1 MYSLQPYEKTDS
13 MCMCTNI
20 RTCTFTHIHTHIHS
34 LTHSHPITCTFSL
47 WFRSPSSHM
56 LSLLLRLTPNHRH
69 ILLSILF
76 SLHFSLM
83 ALSYLIHVPDYS
95 SSNRL
100 HWVQVIS
107 QCRGNC
113 LPSAGC
119 SGSQESTQRRSTMT
133 VLACTQ
139 TSNTGL
145 DQFATY
151 LTSTC
156 SVLLSSL
163 SL

>member
-1 MYSLQPYEKTDS
+1 MKRPTACACAQTYVHVHSHTS
-13 MCMCTNI
+13 
-20 RTCTFTHIHTHIHS
+20 THIHS

>member
-1 MYSLQPYEKTDS
+1 MKKTDS

-20 RTCTFTHIHTHIHS
+20 CTCTLTHIHTHTF
-34 LTHSHPITCTFSL
+34 THSHPITCTFSL

-56 LSLLLRLTPNHRH
+56 LFLLLRLTPNHRH
-69 ILLSILF
+69 LLISILS

-83 ALSYLIHVPDYS
+83 ALSYLIHVSDHS

-107 QCRGNC
+107 QCHGNC

-119 SGSQESTQRRSTMT
+119 SSSQESTQRCSTMT
-133 VLACTQ
+133 VLTCTQ

>member
-1 MYSLQPYEKTDS
+1 MKRPTACACAQTYVHVHSHTS
-13 MCMCTNI
+13 
-20 RTCTFTHIHTHIHS
+20 THIHS

-76 SLHFSLM
+76 SLHFNLM

>member
-1 MYSLQPYEKTDS
+1 MYGLQPYEKDWQHVHVHKYTY
-13 MCMCTNI
+13 MY
-20 RTCTFTHIHTHIHS
+20 THTHPHTHIHS
-34 LTHSHPITCTFSL
+34 FIHTQSHAHFSL

-56 LSLLLRLTPNHRH
+56 QLLLLILTPNHRH
-69 ILLSILF
+69 ILISILS
-76 SLHFSLM
+76 SLQFSLM
-83 ALSYLIHVPDYS
+83 ALSYLIHVSDHS

-133 VLACTQ
+133 VLTCTQ

-151 LTSTC
+151 LTSTY
-156 SVLLSSL
+156 SGLLSSL
-163 SL
+163 TL